1 MAVVTNKDSELV
13 PTRIVIGWRV
23 CIDYRKLN
31 EAIQKDHFPL
41 PFINQMLE
49 RLAGNKFFCFLDG
62 FSGYFQ
68 IPSEPADEKTTFT
81 CPYRTYAYKSMP
93 FGLCNAP
100 LHELDEAGDKA
111 RTKAYHDKKLRVR
124 KKFKA
129 GDKVLLYNS
138 KYKFKAPK
146 LRSKWCG
153 PFIVKHSYPSGYI
166 ELYDKHKGSFIV
178 NGHRVKLYHDEEQL
192 NELTTEEIHLM
203 CEEGRIKAIPFMAP
217 FPANYHKT
225 MPCVHGSKHRPS
237 GGHYGPS
244 ITAKKV
250 FDVGFYWPTIFK
262 EAQTLVH
269 NCNTCQRSGSISRR
283 DDMPLNSIQVSEI
296 FDIWGIDFM
305 GPFFEIHKFEYILGA
320 IDYVSKWAEAKLYP
334 LTTLRV
340 VVNFLKKLFS
350 RFKILKALISDRGT
364 HFCNRQMEKIFKK
377 LHELDEL
384 RLQAYEN
391 SKLYKAQTKAYHDKK
406 LRKLG
411 RILRDGIVAEF
422 VLVCINPHHS
432 VLETDEFFKLMYPRP
447 HVKDLE
453 YQGSHISAQRNSSEL
468 GHGLL
473 SCWIS
478 SYHHHGG
485 GGVHAEKPVAHH
497 TVNLLT
503 STIKMDAK
511 C

>member
-1 MAVVTNKDSELV
+1 MKEVVKKEIIQLLDAGIIYAIKDSPWVSPVHCVPKKGGMTVMTNEDNKLV
-13 PTRIVIGWRV
+13 PTGNVTGWRV

-31 EAIQKDHFPL
+31 EATRKDHFPL
-41 PFINQMLE
+41 PFMDQMLE
-49 RLAGNKFFCFLDG
+49 RLARNKFFCFLDG

-68 IPSEPADEKTTFT
+68 IPIEPADQENTTFT
-81 CPYRTYAYKSMP
+81 CLYGTYAYKRMP

-100 LHELDEAGDKA
+100 TTFQ
-111 RTKAYHDKKLRVR
+111 R
-124 KKFKA
+124 
-129 GDKVLLYNS
+129 NS
-138 KYKFKAPK
+138 EERIN
-146 LRSKWCG
+146 LRSA
-153 PFIVKHSYPSGYI
+153 F
-166 ELYDKHKGSFIV
+166 
-178 NGHRVKLYHDEEQL
+178 
-192 NELTTEEIHLM
+192 
-203 CEEGRIKAIPFMAP
+203 
-217 FPANYHKT
+217 
-225 MPCVHGSKHRPS
+225 SKHRPT

-250 FDVGFYWPTIFK
+250 FDAGFYWPTIFK

-269 NCNTCQRSGSISRR
+269 NCNACQRSGSISRR
-283 DDMPLNSIQVSEI
+283 DDMPLNSIQVSEF

-305 GPFFEIHKFEYILGA
+305 GPFVKSHKFENILVA
-320 IDYVSKWAEAKLYP
+320 IDYVSKWAEAEALP
-334 LTTLRV
+334 TNDARV

-350 RFKILKALISDRGT
+350 RFEILKALISDRDT
-364 HFCNRQMEKIFKK
+364 HFCNRQIEKILKRYWSVHSYSTKFLPQTREKRFLQ

-384 RLQAYEN
+384 RLQVYEN

-453 YQGSHISAQRNSSEL
+453 YQGSQISAQRNSSEL

-485 GGVHAEKPVAHH
+485 VRVHAEKSVAHH